1 MKTILKIFGIVTLI
15 TINVLTIKADD
26 SSYNIGDTGPGGGKI
41 FYYNTGGFRVYANAD
56 DRTGT
61 ICHYLEAAPA
71 NQGRNI
77 MWISLGKGTT
87 DVPGTATEIGM
98 GRKNTDLILAAEP
111 AAPAALA
118 CRNYSGGGKNDWFL
132 PS

>member
-1 MKTILKIFGIVTLI
+1 
-15 TINVLTIKADD
+15 
-26 SSYNIGDTGPGGGKI
+26 
-41 FYYNTGGFRVYANAD
+41 
-56 DRTGT
+56 
-61 ICHYLEAAPA
+61 
-71 NQGRNI
+71 

-132 PS
+132 PSQDELYELFKSKIVVGTRSAEFYWSSSQLNENLSWEQSFITGTQYFNIKNFPCNVRAIRAF